1 MKNIMIIYMNDE
13 KYILKIITMGDANS
27 GKTLLCN
34 RICNSAADRGYMP
47 TIGVEFSSTDLEIND
62 LNIKLQL
69 WDTAGQECFAP
80 IVRSYYKN
88 IVGIFF
94 IIDLTSQNSIK
105 NIDFW
110 LDEFNSNRVPDCE
123 TIVLALGNKID
134 CDDRII
140 SYEDIS
146 DIFKKK
152 NIDYMEIS
160 AKNKDNVEK
169 SKLFLINKIL
179 NTFDID
185 NHPGIRTRD
194 LSKSIIVKSRN
205 TCNYL
210 NNENPTCCPVS

>member
-1 MKNIMIIYMNDE
+1 MKNITIIYMDDE
-13 KYILKIITMGDANS
+13 KYILKIITLGDANS

-34 RICNSAADRGYMP
+34 RICNSAPDRGYMP
-47 TIGVEFSSTDLEIND
+47 TIGVEFSSTDLVIND

-94 IIDLTSQNSIK
+94 MIDLTSQKSIK

-110 LDEFNSNRVPDCE
+110 LEEFNLNRILDCE
-123 TIVLALGNKID
+123 TIILALGNKID
-134 CDDRII
+134 CNDRVI
-140 SYEDIS
+140 SHKEIS

-160 AKNKDNVEK
+160 AKNKNNVENA
-169 SKLFLINKIL
+169 KLFLIHKIL

-185 NHPGIRTRD
+185 NHPGIRKRD
-194 LSKSIIVKSRN
+194 LSKSIIIKRRDS
-205 TCNYL
+205 CSYL
-210 NNENPTCCPVS
+210 YDESPNCCTIN

>member
-34 RICNSAADRGYMP
+34 RICNSRIDRGYMP
-47 TIGVEFSSTDLEIND
+47 TIGIEFCSTDLVIND

-94 IIDLTSQNSIK
+94 MIDLTSQKSIK

-110 LDEFNSNRVPDCE
+110 LDEFETNRMHDCK
-123 TIVLALGNKID
+123 TIILALGNKID
-134 CDDRII
+134 CDERLI

-146 DIFKKK
+146 EIFKNK

-160 AKNKDNVEK
+160 AKNKNNVEE

-194 LSKSIIVKSRN
+194 LSKSLIIKKRDS
-205 TCNYL
+205 CSYL
-210 NNENPTCCPVS
+210 YDENPNCCLIS